1 MFHDHAGDPQ
11 IACDILYPGGKGAV
25 LQSVAIA
32 ARRAAAPAA
41 VHPASALAVDRRRA
55 ARPARARA
63 RAAARGGGEDVRL
76 HASLLGLLWR
86 PDRVAETDGIC
97 KNKRETCAT

>member
-11 IACDILYPGGKGAV
+11 IASDILYPGGKGAV

-32 ARRAAAPAA
+32 ARRAAALAA
-41 VHPASALAVDRRRA
+41 VHPASGFAVDRRRA
-55 ARPARARA
+55 ARPARAGA

-76 HASLLGLLWR
+76 HAALLG
-86 PDRVAETDGIC
+86 VVVET
-97 KNKRETCAT
+97 AA